1 MTGCWRYSQLPWG
14 PIFLAIWVASGLHY
28 FWRHFSTAIVSYPV
42 LLPAVRGSPCVGPTQ
57 RGMFL
62 QVWRRSTGDGLGK
75 SRNPGNRGD
84 SDMGIVWGRP
94 PFSTQFQI
102 DATAKQS
109 QAFGSVFKTGTPPKF
124 SKLNGLEGFFRGA
137 RETWTWEDV
146 LSAMSIHY
154 CADVV

>member
-1 MTGCWRYSQLPWG
+1 M
-14 PIFLAIWVASGLHY
+14 
-28 FWRHFSTAIVSYPV
+28 
-42 LLPAVRGSPCVGPTQ
+42 RGSPCVGPTQ

-84 SDMGIVWGRP
+84 SDMGIVWGRA

-137 RETWTWEDV
+137 RET
-146 LSAMSIHY
+146 
-154 CADVV
+154 